1 MSEQLK
7 RVHRAIDDIRAGR
20 MVILVD
26 DEDRENEG
34 DLVMAAEASTPEAI
48 NFMATHGRGLI
59 CLTLTGK
66 DIDRLNLPMMVK
78 ENKASLGTAFTVSV
92 EATEGVTTGI
102 SAKDRSHTILTAVDP
117 KSTEKDLVSPGHIFP
132 LRAKDGGVLVR
143 TGQTE
148 GSVDLAKLAGRGTS
162 GVICEIMRDD
172 GEMARMPDLEV
183 FAEKHDL
190 CIVSVADLIAY
201 RMQKETIIRPVEEG
215 EGRPHF
221 LKDGAPFRVIRYVSD
236 VDGAEYI
243 AFVRGDVQKA
253 SLDGKSVLTR
263 VHSVCP
269 LADSFALRPELRR
282 SFEMIEKEELGVFLM
297 VKNQKNVDLSRSF
310 GKYVLGKKTKSHD
323 KDGTSEILR
332 DFGIGAQVLR
342 NIGCK
347 KIRLLSNNERKI
359 VGIEGFGIKV
369 EERVAIASANLQ
381 SVPQSLGNK

>member
-1 MSEQLK
+1 MTEQLK

-34 DLVMAAEASTPEAI
+34 DLVMAAEATTPDAI

-66 DIDRLNLPMMVK
+66 DIDRLHLPMMVK
-78 ENKASLGTAFTVSV
+78 ENKASLGTAFTVSI

-183 FAEKHDL
+183 FAKKHDL

-221 LKDGAPFRVIRYVSD
+221 LKDGPKFRVIRYISD

-243 AFVRGDVQKA
+243 AFVRGDVEKA
-253 SLDGKSVLTR
+253 SSKGKSVLTR

-282 SFEMIEKEELGVFLM
+282 SFEMIDKEEVGVFLM
-297 VKNQKNVDLSRSF
+297 VKNQKHVDLSRSF
-310 GKYVLGKKTKSHD
+310 GKYILGKETKQHD

-359 VGIEGFGIKV
+359 VGIEGFGIQV
-369 EERVAIASANLQ
+369 DERVAIASANLQ
-381 SVPQSLGNK
+381 SVPQVVENN